1 MIQLDSVV
9 VVLMA
14 EALVVLTML
23 LAVLFFLSRSR
34 RGREMAEVD
43 RFIDQMDEQSLVKQ
57 HRMEQFL
64 AEDCGL
70 PVETV
75 ESVLAAVL
83 KAERAL
89 FQQIFRLFLQRD
101 LATLAD
107 IERKIDELAEP
118 YQNLLAD
125 RVESVTGAAG
135 QVDKLAGLERVNQ
148 QLVRQLDTAM
158 KTIDE
163 ISAEYTRVFSGNQTA
178 LELENSSK
186 KMLQVFAEA
195 EHSIRVNVS
204 GEREK

>member
-14 EALVVLTML
+14 EALVVLVL
-23 LAVLFFLSRSR
+23 LMAVLFFLSRNR

-57 HRMEQFL
+57 HRLEQFL
-64 AEDCGL
+64 GEDCGL

-118 YQNLLAD
+118 YQNLLVD
-125 RVESVTGAAG
+125 HPEPTSGAVG
-135 QVDKLAGLERVNQ
+135 QVDKLAAMERINQ

-195 EHSIRVNVS
+195 EHSIRINVA
-204 GEREK
+204 GEAEE